1 MPVVVDISSDEEE
14 DLKEESKNTDFE
26 WIEELLFNS
35 GDESDGDSDVVFLH
49 ENKAPE
55 LKSKPSTLHVKV
67 VDDGDDD
74 DDDDDDDCLV
84 LEGDPENGVTS
95 VDDEDSS
102 GSDELVV
109 VGEKGQVACRD
120 YPHARHLCAKFPFS
134 STPHDKHCGLCH
146 CYVCDTLAPCLKWG
160 TGILSSDHCHA
171 NDKTELWKVQR
182 KDFKRTLSCP
192 LPASTK
198 YGTSSLGV
206 VHPQSNE
213 NLPCDITHLSPISVL
228 RNQAVRSSGMPT
240 PSLNCIAQNQV
251 SRPKATYAQFS
262 LNSVSQNQIS
272 RPTYTPVS
280 KAINQTIPN
289 VANCGRFLGSR
300 SNLPGGR
307 NRSHYVP
314 KQLLGVR
321 NHVIQREQGRG
332 VSSLGPQFLRSP
344 ILSKGGVRSLGGI
357 LAANHSSHGSSG
369 FNNHVNG
376 VLQPVNFHVTTGF
389 SNPVNSSIFSHSS
402 SGPVS
407 LNRVNPHNGTPE
419 PLYGQSLS
427 QSNDSQNFHQ
437 TCIQGN
443 DATQSGVMSQ
453 DTCQPKPQE
462 QNLAITAKRGSAV
475 DSSWAE
481 NISQSTEPLVECSP
495 LQTLESTN
503 QPPNVEKFSTHSIE
517 TVEPVNE
524 SSHTPNV
531 IFDFENWLLGQETGP
546 VATDNVLP
554 FELNIPSPDPSP
566 FNDDTDMLLS
576 PWW

>member
-14 DLKEESKNTDFE
+14 DVKEGSKYTDLD

-49 ENKAPE
+49 ENKPSE
-55 LKSKPSTLHVKV
+55 LKSRSSTLPVKD
-67 VDDGDDD
+67 VDDG
-74 DDDDDDDCLV
+74 DDDDCLV
-84 LEGDPENGVTS
+84 LEDDPENGVTS
-95 VDDEDSS
+95 LDDEDAT

-109 VGEKGQVACRD
+109 VGEKGQIACRD
-120 YPHARHLCAKFPFS
+120 YPHARHLCAKLPFS
-134 STPHDKHCGLCH
+134 STPHEKHCGLCH

-160 TGILSSDHCHA
+160 TGISSSDHCHA
-171 NDKTELWKVQR
+171 NDKTELWKIQR
-182 KDFKRTLSCP
+182 KDFKRTLSSP

-198 YGTSSLGV
+198 YGTSLGLV
-206 VHPQSNE
+206 RSQSNE

-228 RNQAVRSSGMPT
+228 RNQAARSSAVPT
-240 PSLNCIAQNQV
+240 PSLNYIPQNQV

-262 LNSVSQNQIS
+262 LNSVRQNQIS

-280 KAINQTIPN
+280 KASNLTIPN
-289 VANCGRFLGSR
+289 GANHGRFLLSR
-300 SNLPGGR
+300 SNLPRDR
-307 NRSHYVP
+307 NRPHYVP

-321 NHVIQREQGRG
+321 NHAIQRGQGRG

-344 ILSKGGVRSLGGI
+344 MMSKGGVGSLEGI
-357 LAANHSSHGSSG
+357 LAANHSSHGSSD
-369 FNNHVNG
+369 FNIHVNG
-376 VLQPVNFHVTTGF
+376 GQHPVDFHVTTGF
-389 SNPVNSSIFSHSS
+389 SNLVNSSIFSHSS
-402 SGPVS
+402 LGPVS
-407 LNRVNPHNGTPE
+407 LGRVNPHNRTPE
-419 PLYGQSLS
+419 PPYGQSLS
-427 QSNDSQNFHQ
+427 QSNNSQNILQ

-443 DATQSGVMSQ
+443 DATLCGVTSQ

-462 QNLAITAKRGSAV
+462 QNPAITAERVSAV

-481 NISQSTEPLVECSP
+481 NISQSTEPVFECSP
-495 LQTLESTN
+495 LQTSGSTN
-503 QPPNVEKFSTHSIE
+503 QPPNVEKFSTHLIE

-524 SSHTPNV
+524 SSRTPNTIV
-531 IFDFENWLLGQETGP
+531 DFENWLSGKETGP
-546 VATDNVLP
+546 MATDSVLP